1 MKTEKSKGAILLN
14 ANEEIAL
21 EFIDQLEK
29 TYLPAVSA
37 VSSGLKQLGID
48 TPSKSLIFGTIH
60 ANYEQL
66 DATFHEL
73 TNADVM
79 GLKSAVA
86 REEMQSSLLKSLER
100 FKDDVV
106 KCFSGQVGN
115 TKEQYANV
123 GVFDS
128 VDELFNSIHKIGS
141 VPMSDPGLD
150 QFIEV
155 DEAGCPFVPD
165 QAKQSIIESFK
176 HFLDDPKEL
185 KIYAAQEKAAQ
196 ALEDLIEALSE
207 NGIDIDLNFGPQLFF
222 WRYFESKNDEAGKC
236 VVSARIQGI
245 RG

>member
-1 MKTEKSKGAILLN
+1 MPAFGAV
-14 ANEEIAL
+14 A
-21 EFIDQLEK
+21 
-29 TYLPAVSA
+29 
-37 VSSGLKQLGID
+37 SGLKQLGIEA
-48 TPSKSLIFGTIH
+48 PSKSLVFDTIH

-66 DATFHEL
+66 DAAFHDL
-73 TNADVM
+73 TSSDVM

-86 REEMQSSLLKSLER
+86 REEMQSSLKKTLDR
-100 FKDDVV
+100 FKNDVV
-106 KCFSGQVGN
+106 KRFSGQVEN
-115 TKEQYANV
+115 SKEQYANV

-150 QFIEV
+150 QFIEM

-185 KIYAAQEKAAQ
+185 KIYAAQVEAAK
-196 ALEDLIEALSE
+196 ALEVFIRALSE
-207 NGIDIDLNFGPQLFF
+207 DGIDIDLNFGPQLFI
-222 WRYFESKNDEAGKC
+222 WRYFESKENEAGKR
-236 VVSARIQGI
+236 VITAKIQGI